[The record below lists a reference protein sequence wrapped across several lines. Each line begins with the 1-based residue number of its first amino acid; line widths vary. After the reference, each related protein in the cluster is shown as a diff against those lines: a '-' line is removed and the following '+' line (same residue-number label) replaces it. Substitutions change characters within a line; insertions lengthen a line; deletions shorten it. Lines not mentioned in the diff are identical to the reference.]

1 MATKSTKDHHFT
13 DAEKQFLRDNIQEL
27 TYSNLTKAFNAKFG
41 TNLTEGNISDM
52 CLKRM
57 GIKRNHPWVFPK
69 GKKSFVYSCPI
80 GTERSV
86 GEQTFVKI
94 SDIPN
99 IGRTPSKGN
108 DPNWKEKQ
116 FIVYEQA
123 HGKIP
128 DDKLI
133 VFLDKNRKNFDVE
146 NLYCVD
152 RKVNFMMAKNGWYST
167 DREHTLTAI
176 KWCELYYKLKE
187 IMGNG

>member
-1 MATKSTKDHHFT
+1 MATKSTKDHLFT
-13 DAEKQFLRDNIQEL
+13 DAEKQFLRDNIQSL

-99 IGRTPSKGN
+99 VGRTPSKGN

-128 DDKLI
+128 DNKLI
-133 VFLDKNRKNFDVE
+133 VFLDKNRKNFDIN

-176 KWCELYYKLKE
+176 KWCELYYTLKE
-187 IMGNG
+187 IIGNG